1 MASTDWDRLPKERRD
16 ERREAEIMARSMG
29 QLPTPD
35 KPLDLNHAAMDDLMR
50 IPGIGE
56 VLAHRI
62 VENRPYVSVDD
73 VTRVPGVGPMLL
85 KRIRPY
91 IVVTP

>member
-35 KPLDLNHAAMDDLMR
+35 KPLDLNRAAMKQVQER
-50 IPGIGE
+50 KYAPSESGIQGE
-56 VLAHRI
+56 RI
-62 VENRPYVSVDD
+62 VIIFRLTD
-73 VTRVPGVGPMLL
+73 
-85 KRIRPY
+85 
-91 IVVTP
+91 

>member
-62 VENRPYVSVDD
+62 VENRPYAAIDD
-73 VTRVPGVGPMLL
+73 LSRVPGFGSVLL
-85 KRIRPY
+85 ERIRPY
-91 IVVTP
+91 ISVTP